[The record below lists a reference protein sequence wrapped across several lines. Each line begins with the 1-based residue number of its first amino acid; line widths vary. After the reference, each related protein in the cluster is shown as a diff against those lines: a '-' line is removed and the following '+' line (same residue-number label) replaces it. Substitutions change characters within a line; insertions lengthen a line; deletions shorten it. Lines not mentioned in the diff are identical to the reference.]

1 MDSLLGDLFDSQILV
16 MKNDRTPQTTVKLS
30 RKALKRCVELPELLK
45 IRRKETDRVST
56 VNFLDGQT
64 ELSQLED

>member
-1 MDSLLGDLFDSQILV
+1 